1 MKRMFD
7 KLASN
12 PEVYR
17 TMNGPTEFH
26 VIGTLRD
33 QSVIPRLGKTVD
45 MPTLVTSGRHNEAM
59 PFIAG
64 MVQRGIPGAKWVVF
78 KN

>member
-1 MKRMFD
+1 MFD

-12 PEVYR
+12 TEVYR
-17 TMNGPTEFH
+17 TMNVPTEFH
-26 VIGTLRD
+26 
-33 QSVIPRLGKTVD
+33 LGKTVD

-64 MVQRGIPGAKWVVF
+64 MVQRGITGAKWVVF
-78 KN
+78 EN